1 MQFIKTRDVKN
12 PVRNADEN
20 AGIDFYVPAYCY
32 QFRYDLL
39 CKNAGMKTPRNKATE
54 FFTRL
59 WCKNYIDNAGVIHVA
74 PGKDVIIPTGI
85 RSKFDNNLALIANNK
100 SGIAT
105 KKKLVF
111 GASVIDASYQGEW
124 HAHMINTSH
133 RYQIIECDQ
142 KIVQFIPHLISTA
155 PIEVL
160 NLTPEEFY
168 TVATSRGEGW
178 AGSTGTN

>member
-1 MQFIKTRDVKN
+1 MQFIKTRDVKD
-12 PVRNADEN
+12 PVRNVEEN

-32 QFRYDLL
+32 QFRHDLL
-39 CKNAGMKTPRNKATE
+39 CKNAGMKTPYNKFSE
-54 FFTRL
+54 LIVKLF
-59 WCKNYIDNAGVIHVA
+59 CKNFIDNSGIIHIA

-85 RSKFDNNLALIANNK
+85 RSKFANSLALIANNK

-133 RYQIIECDQ
+133 RYQTIECNQ
-142 KIVQFIPHLISTA
+142 KIVQFIPHVISTD
-155 PIEVL
+155 PVEVVDQ
-160 NLTPEEFY
+160 TPEEFY
-168 TVATSRGEGW
+168 TATTSRGEGW